1 MKSNKMSKEELA
13 ASIAEVIKLDVTD
26 RRGWRQEWDMF
37 DSDIKEEIITTWQ
50 RLILDKLNKQ
60 K

>member
-1 MKSNKMSKEELA
+1 MSKEELA
-13 ASIAEVIKLDVTD
+13 ASIAEAIKLDVTD

-37 DSDIKEEIITTWQ
+37 DSDIQEEIITTWQ
-50 RLILDKLNKQ
+50 RLILDKLNEQ